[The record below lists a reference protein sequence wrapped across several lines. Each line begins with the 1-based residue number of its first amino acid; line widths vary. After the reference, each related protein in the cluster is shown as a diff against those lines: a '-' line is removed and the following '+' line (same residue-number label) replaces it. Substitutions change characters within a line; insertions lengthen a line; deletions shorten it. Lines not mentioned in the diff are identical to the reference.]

1 MRPSPGFS
9 VNSRANKGVLADDTG
24 KMLYIRQSHIFE
36 YIFLISARC
45 MALDK
50 KTKIWN
56 VCRTSFFVN
65 FQDYF
70 LLFAV

>member
-1 MRPSPGFS
+1 MIPARC
-9 VNSRANKGVLADDTG
+9 
-24 KMLYIRQSHIFE
+24 YIRQSHIFE
-36 YIFLISARC
+36 YIFLISARR

-56 VCRTSFFVN
+56 ICRTSFFVN

>member
-9 VNSRANKGVLADDTG
+9 VNSQGNKGVLADDTG
-24 KMLYIRQSHIFE
+24 KMLYTRQSHIFE
-36 YIFLISARC
+36 YIFLISASR

-56 VCRTSFFVN
+56 IFRTSFFVN